1 MLVELWLAMVCQGSL
16 GGLCH
21 VRSRTVTLGLAGR
34 VPAGK
39 VCQGLVR
46 FGASSHGE
54 SWQAR
59 RVLEWRAEFSYGGAC
74 FGRQGV
80 VSHVWVV

>member
-1 MLVELWLAMVCQGSL
+1 MSVWDCYGEV
-16 GGLCH
+16 
-21 VRSRTVTLGLAGR
+21 GR
-34 VPAGK
+34 VQAGK
-39 VCQGLVR
+39 VCRGLE
-46 FGASSHGE
+46 GPGESSHGE